1 MEAQKGL
8 GIGDGPLEER
18 DGVGVVDRQLGTDEN
33 DVFFDEELEG
43 ASALDAHLDL
53 VEHARHVRGVA
64 VEGDGVPIDVG
75 GVEEKVVVG
84 HLWCVDWRS
93 GEHAACRGRRS
104 QCYHVRS
111 RIG

>member
-1 MEAQKGL
+1 M
-8 GIGDGPLEER
+8 
-18 DGVGVVDRQLGTDEN
+18 VDRQLGADEN

-93 GEHAACRGRRS
+93 G
-104 QCYHVRS
+104 
-111 RIG
+111 